1 MPQHQ
6 RTPIPCMGKEPK
18 GRSGEKNKIRTNQC
32 LEHLKKSI
40 TKALFDILN
49 NCCITGIRS

>member
-32 LEHLKKSI
+32 LEHFKKKYNKS
-40 TKALFDILN
+40 AL
-49 NCCITGIRS
+49 